1 MLRSTTVSTTFLRSV
16 RGCAVRVKGMI
27 RNEVPYHGYIENCV
41 EVAERK
47 GILILKKADGRDL
60 CHSPLWV
67 RTPGNFQ

>member
-1 MLRSTTVSTTFLRSV
+1 
-16 RGCAVRVKGMI
+16 MI

-47 GILILKKADGRDL
+47 GILILKKADVRDL